1 MKEAR
6 RPSSK
11 PNNNLFDIMP
21 SINAA
26 KVNFFR
32 SHDPFVNYY
41 PSVDRTTK
49 GGGSSTANRR
59 YRCRTGTSTIYA
71 SAFSPSTSSDRKKYF
86 VACTSNGCIVVW
98 DYQAS
103 KYEIVGPSI
112 PVLT

>member
-1 MKEAR
+1 
-6 RPSSK
+6 
-11 PNNNLFDIMP
+11 MP

-26 KVNFFR
+26 KANFFR
-32 SHDPFVNYY
+32 SHDPFVNYF

-59 YRCRTGTSTIYA
+59 YRCRTGTTIYA

-98 DYQAS
+98 DYHSS
-103 KYEIVGPSI
+103 KYESVGPSI